1 MSACDCKAVQEHAI
15 GDPVCP
21 AILASLK
28 SDFTSMGRPR
38 LKTDLC
44 PLRDNVHGMEVGR
57 KVADKVWNAAFSHF
71 EAAYNAPSQSASDGH
86 AQNGV
91 NTGAA
96 RKADVNGDIKQ
107 NRVKNLAEQFKRE
120 SS

>member
-1 MSACDCKAVQEHAI
+1 M
-15 GDPVCP
+15 PL
-21 AILASLK
+21 AILCVLQSLRPLNQ
-28 SDFTSMGRPR
+28 TSQAWADPR